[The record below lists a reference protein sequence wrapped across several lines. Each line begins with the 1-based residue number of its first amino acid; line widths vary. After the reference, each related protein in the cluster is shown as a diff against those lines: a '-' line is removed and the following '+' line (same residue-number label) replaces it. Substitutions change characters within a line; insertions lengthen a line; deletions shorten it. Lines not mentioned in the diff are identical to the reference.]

1 MSTFTAFFAQ
11 NKLQTPN
18 VKYVASNNFI
28 GEDGKPI
35 EWELRKLSKTENNAL
50 IKKCTR
56 TITLRDGSRIKETD
70 QQQYT
75 DELVAACV
83 VFPNLKD
90 AALQDSYHVVGEVN
104 LLNEMLSIGEFG
116 NLGLKVK
123 ELNDLDEEI
132 NELVQEAKN

>member
-18 VKYVASNNFI
+18 VKYVASKNFI

-35 EWELRKLSKTENNAL
+35 EWELRKLTKTENNAL

-70 QQQYT
+70 QQQYA
-75 DELVAACV
+75 DELIAASV

-90 AALQDSYHVVGEVN
+90 AALQDSYHVMGEVN
-104 LLNEMLSIGEFG
+104 LLNEMLSIGEYAD
-116 NLGLKVK
+116 LGLEVRK
-123 ELNDLDEEI
+123 LNDLDEDI
-132 NELVQEAKN
+132 NKLVEEAKN